1 MDERLRAGDIIETS
15 IEAVAFGG
23 SGVGRVGGMVVFVP
37 FTAAGDTV
45 AAKIVEAKRNYCIGE
60 IIEVLAPSPDRVE
73 PVCTHFSI
81 CGGCQYQHISYE
93 IQLKIKER
101 QVADSFERIGKITA
115 PPVKTIIPSPQAFNY
130 RGKAE
135 FHCIPGV
142 DGQLNM
148 GFMDTGGGRLVDI
161 QRCDIVDESINM
173 EYSRLREMLSSGKI
187 SSRRGR
193 YILWS
198 ETAYPPEKYITR
210 RAMGKELRIT
220 NSGFFQ
226 GNLHLLDTLTR
237 RVIDMCAL
245 KESDTVLDCYC
256 GCGLFSLSIAPR
268 VRKVTGIEIDGSAV
282 ECATYNAEKYGITN
296 TGFYKGNVKN
306 ILGGLIREGARADIV
321 LVDPPR
327 TGCSRKTLSG
337 LAGMEPERIIY
348 ISCNPATQAR
358 DIRSLIDMGFR
369 LEELQ
374 PVDMFPQT
382 KHIEVIASLVRIKG
396 AEG

>member
-23 SGVGRVGGMVVFVP
+23 SGVGRVGGMVIFVP

-45 AAKIVEAKRNYCIGE
+45 EAKIVEAKRNYCIGE
-60 IIEVLAPSPDRVE
+60 IREILTPSSDRIE
-73 PVCTHFSI
+73 PVCPHFSI

-93 IQLKIKER
+93 VQLKIKEK
-101 QVADSFERIGKITA
+101 QVAESFERIGKIA
-115 PPVKTIIPSPQAFNY
+115 SPPVRAVIPSPQAFSY
-130 RGKAE
+130 RGKAD

-142 DGQLNM
+142 DGQLTL

-161 QRCDIVDESINM
+161 QRCDIADESINM
-173 EYSRLREMLSSGKI
+173 EYSRLREMLASGEI
-187 SSRRGR
+187 PSHRRR

-210 RAMGKELRIT
+210 RAGGKELRIT

-226 GNLHLLDTLTR
+226 GNLYLVDTLTQ
-237 RVIDMCAL
+237 RVVEMCNL
-245 KESDTVLDCYC
+245 KEPDTVLDCYC
-256 GCGLFSLSIAPR
+256 GCGLFSLSIAPH
-268 VRKVTGIEIDGSAV
+268 VRKVTGMEIDGSAV
-282 ECATYNAEKYGITN
+282 ECATYNAGKYGITN
-296 TGFYKGNVKN
+296 TDFYKGNVKN
-306 ILGGLIREGARADIV
+306 ILGGLIREGVRANII

-337 LAGMEPERIIY
+337 LAGLNPERIIY

-358 DIRSLIDMGFR
+358 DIRSLIDMGFH

-374 PVDMFPQT
+374 PIDMFPQT
-382 KHIEVIASLVRIKG
+382 KHIEVIASLVR
-396 AEG
+396 

>member
-1 MDERLRAGDIIETS
+1 MDEVLHAGDIIETS

-23 SGVGRVGGMVVFVP
+23 SGVGRVGGMVIFVP
-37 FTAAGDTV
+37 FTAAGDIIK
-45 AAKIVEAKRNYCIGE
+45 AKIVEVKRNYCVGE
-60 IIEVLAPSPDRVE
+60 IREIITPSPDRVS
-73 PVCTHFSI
+73 PVCPHFSI
-81 CGGCQYQHISYE
+81 CGGCQYQHMSYE
-93 IQLKIKER
+93 SQLKTKEM
-101 QVADSFERIGKITA
+101 QVAESFERIGEIA
-115 PPVKTIIPSPQAFNY
+115 SPPVRAVIPSPQAFNY

-142 DGQLNM
+142 DGQLNL

-161 QRCDIVDESINM
+161 QRCDIVDDSINM
-173 EYSRLREMLSSGKI
+173 EYGRLRETLTSGKI

-210 RAMGKELRIT
+210 NAGGKELRVA

-226 GNLHLLDTLTR
+226 GNIYLVDRLIE
-237 RVIDMCAL
+237 RVIDMCNL
-245 KESDTVLDCYC
+245 KESDAVLDCYC
-256 GCGLFSLSIAPR
+256 GCGLFSLFIAPR
-268 VRKVTGIEIDGSAV
+268 VRKVTGMEIDGSAV
-282 ECATYNAEKYGITN
+282 ECATYNAGKYSIIN
-296 TGFYKGNVKN
+296 TDFHKGNVKD
-306 ILGGLIREGARADIV
+306 ILGSFIREGARADIV

-337 LAGMEPERIIY
+337 LAGLKPERIIY

-358 DIRSLIDMGFR
+358 DIRRLIDMGFR

-374 PVDMFPQT
+374 PIDMFPQT
-382 KHIEVIASLVRIKG
+382 KHIEVIASLVR
-396 AEG
+396 